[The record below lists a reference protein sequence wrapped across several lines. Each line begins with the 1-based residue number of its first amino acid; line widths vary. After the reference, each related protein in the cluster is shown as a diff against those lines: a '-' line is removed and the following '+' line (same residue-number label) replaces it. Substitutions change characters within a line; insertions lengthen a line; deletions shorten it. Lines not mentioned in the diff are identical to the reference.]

1 MIEILSWKDKRS
13 WRWFDFRH
21 DWKCISKMYAPEG
34 YHQKE
39 TVNEWR
45 QKSLGTR
52 NEKEK
57 EREWEKQKN

>member
-1 MIEILSWKDKRS
+1 
-13 WRWFDFRH
+13 
-21 DWKCISKMYAPEG
+21 MYAPEG

-39 TVNEWR
+39 AVNEWR

-57 EREWEKQKN
+57 ERE